1 MLNIKFKK
9 LNFAAVLPTKRS
21 CDAGYD
27 IYGIPSVDEETLGCY
42 TFAPNEVTMVPTG
55 IATAIPE
62 GYVAIVK
69 ERGSTGS
76 KGLAVRCGVIDSGYR
91 GEWFIAIQN
100 TTKESVNYP
109 VDKAIA
115 QVIFV
120 KAENVEWVEDELDQ
134 SERGEGKLGSSGK

>member
-1 MLNIKFKK
+1 MITVKFKK
-9 LNFAAVLPTKRS
+9 LNFAAIRPTKRD

-27 IYGIPSVDEETLGCY
+27 IYGIPSVSEETLGFY
-42 TFAPNEVTMVPTG
+42 SFQPGEVVMIPTG

-100 TTKESVNYP
+100 TTEKSINYP
-109 VDKAIA
+109 VEKAIA
-115 QVIFV
+115 QVVFV
-120 KAENVEWVEDELDQ
+120 KAETVCFEDDELDE
-134 SERGEGKLGSSGK
+134 SERGDGKLGSSGK